1 MRLAFAVV
9 IALALP
15 VAPAMAYENFIPLGH
30 GYSPEEA
37 ELPSLNSERDQ
48 VSSQTDVYES
58 EIYNRQ
64 RRAKLFYSDLNR
76 FSNDQEFK
84 NRGSEF
90 IDY

>member
-1 MRLAFAVV
+1 MRLALAIV
-9 IALALP
+9 IALAAP
-15 VAPAMAYENFIPLGH
+15 AVPAMAYENFIPLGH

-37 ELPSLNSERDQ
+37 QLPSLNSERDQ
-48 VSSQTDVYES
+48 ISSQTDVIES

-76 FSNDQEFK
+76 FSNDQEYK